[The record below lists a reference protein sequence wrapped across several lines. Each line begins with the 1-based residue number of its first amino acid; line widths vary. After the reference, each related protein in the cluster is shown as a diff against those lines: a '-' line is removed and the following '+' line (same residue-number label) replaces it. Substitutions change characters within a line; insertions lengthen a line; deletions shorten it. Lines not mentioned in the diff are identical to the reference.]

1 MISKEDYL
9 VMEEMYR
16 RGVYKKDIAHELGV
30 HPKTVGRALSRGGAP
45 SGRRPGARR
54 SKLDP
59 YKPVVDQLL
68 SENVWNAEVILRQI
82 QALGYDGKIS
92 ILRDYIRP
100 KRALR
105 ASSSKATVRFE
116 TPPGKQMQADWSTVM
131 TRVGGKRSKVHF
143 CVSALGYSRRF
154 YFWCTESEDAHHTY
168 EGVIL
173 AFEHFGGVPEEVL
186 VDNQKAAVL
195 KHEPGKVVFAPGF
208 LELARHY
215 GFQPRACRPY
225 RARTKGKDERMVR
238 YIKENFFQMYREFE
252 SLEHM
257 NQLAVLWLREV
268 ADMRVHGSLKE
279 SVSERFKREEQA
291 LRPLPASRFDTSYI
305 ESRRVAWDGYI
316 DVRGNRYS
324 VPAVLCGQQV
334 RVHIGLDGVLRVFDI
349 RETLVAEHR
358 LKPASEGWSTVAS
371 HHRPL
376 WHQALDVATRPLS
389 VYEEVASWN

>member
-105 ASSSKATVRFE
+105 ASFSKATVRFE
-116 TPPGKQMQADWSTVM
+116 TSPGKQMQADWSTVM

-143 CVSALGYSRRF
+143 CVSTLGYSRRF
-154 YFWCTESEDAHHTY
+154 YFGDHRKKYVGVDTLAYFVVPDDAPASCSGNRWTARSATRHRS
-168 EGVIL
+168 
-173 AFEHFGGVPEEVL
+173 
-186 VDNQKAAVL
+186 
-195 KHEPGKVVFAPGF
+195 
-208 LELARHY
+208 ARH
-215 GFQPRACRPY
+215 
-225 RARTKGKDERMVR
+225 RT
-238 YIKENFFQMYREFE
+238 
-252 SLEHM
+252 H
-257 NQLAVLWLREV
+257 
-268 ADMRVHGSLKE
+268 
-279 SVSERFKREEQA
+279 
-291 LRPLPASRFDTSYI
+291 
-305 ESRRVAWDGYI
+305 
-316 DVRGNRYS
+316 
-324 VPAVLCGQQV
+324 
-334 RVHIGLDGVLRVFDI
+334 LDG
-349 RETLVAEHR
+349 
-358 LKPASEGWSTVAS
+358 G
-371 HHRPL
+371 
-376 WHQALDVATRPLS
+376 Q
-389 VYEEVASWN
+389 